1 MNDTL
6 SVLLATTILAVG
18 GLGLYMYKSG
28 DGDQKGGKYEDDY
41 DEDNLFGSGSLW
53 GSSNEDEH
61 ADEALENDYE
71 EDYDEEIYESRAK
84 PKSKPKASK
93 TKRRKVGGGT
103 KRRY

>member
-6 SVLLATTILAVG
+6 SVLLATTVLALG
-18 GLGLYMYKSG
+18 GLGLYMYKSS
-28 DGDQKGGKYEDDY
+28 DDNQKGGKYDDDY

-53 GSSNEDEH
+53 GSSNEDE
-61 ADEALENDYE
+61 DVENDYE
-71 EDYDEEIYESRAK
+71 QDYDEEIYESRTK

>member
-6 SVLLATTILAVG
+6 SVLLATTVLAIG
-18 GLGLYMYKSG
+18 GLGLYMYKSS
-28 DGDQKGGKYEDDY
+28 DGNQKGGKYDDDY

-53 GSSNEDEH
+53 GSSNED
-61 ADEALENDYE
+61 DEAEHVENDYE
-71 EDYDEEIYESRAK
+71 QDYDEEIYEPK
-84 PKSKPKASK
+84 PRSKAKASK

>member
-1 MNDTL
+1 MNDAM
-6 SVLLATTILAVG
+6 SVLLATTVLALG
-18 GLGLYMYKSG
+18 GLGLYMYKSS
-28 DGDQKGGKYEDDY
+28 DDNQKGGKYEDDY

-61 ADEALENDYE
+61 ASEDDYE
-71 EDYDEEIYESRAK
+71 QDYDEEIYESRTK
-84 PKSKPKASK
+84 PKSKPKVSK

>member
-28 DGDQKGGKYEDDY
+28 DGNQKGGKYDDDY
-41 DEDNLFGSGSLW
+41 DEDNLFGTGNLW
-53 GSSNEDEH
+53 GSSNED
-61 ADEALENDYE
+61 DEAEHVENDYE
-71 EDYDEEIYESRAK
+71 QDYDEEIYEPK
-84 PKSKPKASK
+84 PRSKAKASK
-93 TKRRKVGGGT
+93 TKRRKAGGGT